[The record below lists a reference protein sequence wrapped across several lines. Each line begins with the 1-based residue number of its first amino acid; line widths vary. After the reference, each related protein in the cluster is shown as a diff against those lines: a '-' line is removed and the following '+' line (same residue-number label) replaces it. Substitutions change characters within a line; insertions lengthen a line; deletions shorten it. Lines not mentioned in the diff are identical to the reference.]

1 MASKSTFSWDVDT
14 WESLDC
20 YFNQNK
26 VLTQHQLD
34 SYNNLVD
41 YLIPQII
48 ERNNPVTIATD
59 HDGKEFRK
67 SLVIEFGQTYLS
79 KPLIH
84 ENTDV
89 IKSLYPNEARLRGLT
104 YAAPMFIDVKYTITK
119 SDGGKPVTQTET
131 INKIPF
137 LKLPVMLHSKY
148 CHLSDH
154 NESSLPE
161 LGECEYDQ
169 GGYFIVNGSEKVI
182 VSQER
187 VAENQVFVFTPP
199 KTITGKFTHIA
210 EIKTAID
217 QRFYPI
223 KTNLVKLSKEPTA
236 RSRNQSRNQAAEKG
250 YVSGRCLYVRMPLI
264 KEDIPLFIMFRAL
277 GILQEK
283 EMFEMILPDLDTI
296 GSNYTNFLIP
306 SVGEARVATAGGG
319 KIIGITTQEA
329 ALKYLAERLNI
340 TFSQSFKDQ
349 HADCQIKYVKDV
361 LTRELF
367 PHIGQIGQ
375 QIGQT
380 FRKKA
385 FFLGYMTRKLI
396 DCYFGVRPF
405 DDRDHYGNKRV
416 DLAGHL
422 LNKLFRAHFIKL
434 IRDLRGKLLPLMTDT
449 AKIPQ
454 QIRDL
459 IRGCNI
465 DSKIKYGLA
474 TGNWNTQKSSLSSSN
489 KGIAQVLNRLSFAG
503 ALSHTRRIQSPLER
517 AGSKIVPPRRL
528 HGTHYGM
535 CCPNETP
542 EGQQI
547 GIVKNLAMQTHVTI
561 QTSDYPMRIILNKLG
576 VIDLI
581 ETVAKDINC
590 CTKIFINGEWFGV
603 IKENITSTLYNR
615 LKILKRHGVIVPYI
629 SIAWFIEW
637 KEIHIQ
643 TDGGRYSRPL
653 YIVENDELLIGQLF
667 DDNPEF
673 REKLR
678 SKAIKWPH
686 LLMGLKIDAKTAQLD
701 NGGVIEYLDTNEIET
716 SMIAMTHYDMTLNA
730 QAKEQDSH
738 YVKYT
743 HCEIHP
749 MMMMGVVASM
759 IPFSDHN
766 QSPRNCY
773 QSSMAKQSI
782 GYYVTNYNS
791 RMDTLAHVLVY
802 GHKPLVSTRTAKYV
816 IMDKLPHGVTSMLLY
831 ACYTGYNQED
841 SIIVNGD
848 AVERGFFN
856 TIFFRT
862 YLDKAVKNRSVT
874 TATERFTKPE
884 PDKNPTRDAKIGGTY
899 DAIDRDGVPILG
911 KKVRPGDVIIG
922 KVIEM
927 KETKEKDHEFIY
939 KDVSTPIKQNEHGEV
954 DKVIPDPEGKIL
966 PYNAEGNRIVKAR
979 VSVLRKPEIGDKFAS
994 RYSQKGTTGIL
1005 YKSYDMPFTC
1015 GGLVP
1020 DMIMNPHGIPSR
1032 MTVGKLLETLLGR
1045 VAVCTGKMQ
1054 DATPF
1059 VSYNFESFKQTLKT
1073 FGMDELGN
1081 EVMYNGQTGRMFDVT
1096 FFYGPTYYQRLKH
1109 MVDDKVH
1116 CLKADHEVLTTAGW
1130 KSITHVT
1137 LEDQVATIKNGLL
1150 VYDKP
1155 IKILQFPDY
1164 SGKMYHIKN
1173 QQIDLD
1179 VTLNHRMWVSAPYG
1193 RKKEWLPYQ
1202 LVQAENIVGKHV
1214 KYQKNAQWNQPDYQ
1228 FILPAIDQESEKIFD
1243 MDAWL
1248 TFFGIWIAEGWT
1260 TTSTRVQIC
1269 QCKERVMNVIFDA
1282 IEKLGYSRSN
1292 SNDDKITI
1300 CDKQLHSY
1308 LSTYS
1313 VYDPN
1318 KYLPSWVWELSQQ
1331 QCQKLIYNMQ
1341 LGDGTFKHEGGS
1353 CYYTSSVKLA
1363 DEFMRLCLHAGW
1375 SSNKTK
1381 HLEAGHSTLHEG
1393 RQITAQYDMWRLSVI
1408 KSKNYPAVNHGHHKE
1423 QNIQIEEVYD
1433 YTGPV
1438 YCLQVPSEVF
1448 YVRRNGLPVWT
1459 GNSRESGPVQLLTR
1473 QPAEGR
1479 SRDGGL
1485 RLGEM
1490 ERDVFIAHGIP
1501 KFLKERMMD
1510 SSDLFKVYV
1519 SKKEEAIIVGNAET
1533 NVFKYNGQPIKD
1545 DEIMQI
1551 QLPYAMKLLLQEL
1564 ESMGIDIRLKVN

>member
-14 WESLDC
+14 WKSLDC

-26 VLTQHQLD
+26 ILTQHQLE

-67 SLVIEFGQTYLS
+67 TLVIEFGQTYLS

-89 IKSLYPNEARLRGLT
+89 IKPLYPNEARLRGLT
-104 YAAPMFIDVKYTITK
+104 YSAPMFIDVKYTLNIH
-119 SDGGKPVTQTET
+119 GGQRPTTQTET
-131 INKIPF
+131 FNKVPF

-154 NESSLPE
+154 NESSLSE
-161 LGECEYDQ
+161 LGECQYDQ
-169 GGYFIVNGSEKVI
+169 GGYFIVNGSEKVLI
-182 VSQER
+182 SQER

-199 KTITGKFTHIA
+199 KTSTSKFTHIA

-236 RSRNQSRNQAAEKG
+236 RSRNQAAEKG
-250 YVSGRCLYVRMPLI
+250 YVSGRCLYVHMPMI
-264 KEDIPLFIMFRAL
+264 KDDVPLFIMFRAL

-283 EMFEMILPDLDTI
+283 EIFEMILPDLDTV

-306 SVGEARVATAGGG
+306 SVDEARVATADGG
-319 KIIGITTQEA
+319 KINGITTQDA
-329 ALKYLAERLNI
+329 ALRYLAERLNI

-349 HADCQIKYVKDV
+349 HEDCQIKYVKDV
-361 LTRELF
+361 ISRELF

-385 FFLGYMTRKLI
+385 FFLGHMTRKLI

-422 LNKLFRAHFIKL
+422 LNNLFRVHFIKL
-434 IRDLRGKLLPLMTDT
+434 IRDLRGKLLPLMGDNL

-454 QIRDL
+454 TIRDL

-474 TGNWNTQKSSLSSSN
+474 TGNWNTQKNVLSSSK
-489 KGIAQVLNRLSFAG
+489 KGIAQVLNRLSYAG

-517 AGSKIVPPRRL
+517 SGSKIVPPRRL
-528 HGTHYGM
+528 HGTHFGM

-561 QTSDYPMRIILNKLG
+561 HTSDYPMRIILNKLG
-576 VIDLI
+576 VVDLI
-581 ETVAKDINC
+581 DTIAKDVKF
-590 CTKIFINGEWFGV
+590 CTKIFVNGEWFGV
-603 IKENITSTLYNR
+603 IKEDVTHKLYQR

-629 SIAWFIEW
+629 SIAWFIDW

-643 TDGGRYSRPL
+643 TDGGRYARPV
-653 YIVENDELLIGQLF
+653 YIVEDDELLI
-667 DDNPEF
+667 
-673 REKLR
+673 EKLFNENQEFQKNFKEE
-678 SKAIKWPH
+678 SLKWNQ
-686 LLMGLKIDAKTAQLD
+686 LLMGFNTDAKSAQLN
-701 NGGVIEYLDTNEIET
+701 NGGVIEYLDTNELET
-716 SMIAMTHYDMTLNA
+716 SMVAMTHYDIILNRA
-730 QAKEQDSH
+730 EMSPEKNSY

-802 GHKPLVSTRTAKYV
+802 GHKPLVSTRTSKYV
-816 IMDKLPHGVTSMLLY
+816 IMDKLPHGVTAMLLY

-848 AVERGFFN
+848 AVDRGFFN
-856 TIFFRT
+856 TLFFRT
-862 YLDKAVKNRSVT
+862 YSSEAKKNRSVT

-884 PDKNPTRDAKIGGTY
+884 PDKNPTRDAKVSGTY
-899 DAIDRDGVPILG
+899 DAIDRDGVPIIG
-911 KKVRPGDVIIG
+911 KKVQPGDVIIG

-927 KETKEKDHEFIY
+927 KETKEKDKEQESIY
-939 KDVSTPIKQNEHGEV
+939 KDVSILIKQNEHGTV
-954 DKVIPDPEGKIL
+954 DKVIPDAEGKIL
-966 PYNAEGNRIVKAR
+966 PFNAEGNRIVKTR
-979 VSVLRKPEIGDKFAS
+979 VCVLRKPEIGDKFAS

-1015 GGLVP
+1015 SGHVP

-1059 VSYNFESFKQTLKT
+1059 ISYNFEDFKKTLKS

-1081 EVMYNGQTGRMFDVT
+1081 EIMYNGQTGQMFDVC

-1109 MVDDKVH
+1109 MVDDKIH
-1116 CLKADHEVLTTAGW
+1116 
-1130 KSITHVT
+1130 
-1137 LEDQVATIKNGLL
+1137 
-1150 VYDKP
+1150 
-1155 IKILQFPDY
+1155 
-1164 SGKMYHIKN
+1164 
-1173 QQIDLD
+1173 
-1179 VTLNHRMWVSAPYG
+1179 
-1193 RKKEWLPYQ
+1193 
-1202 LVQAENIVGKHV
+1202 
-1214 KYQKNAQWNQPDYQ
+1214 
-1228 FILPAIDQESEKIFD
+1228 
-1243 MDAWL
+1243 
-1248 TFFGIWIAEGWT
+1248 
-1260 TTSTRVQIC
+1260 
-1269 QCKERVMNVIFDA
+1269 
-1282 IEKLGYSRSN
+1282 
-1292 SNDDKITI
+1292 
-1300 CDKQLHSY
+1300 
-1308 LSTYS
+1308 
-1313 VYDPN
+1313 
-1318 KYLPSWVWELSQQ
+1318 
-1331 QCQKLIYNMQ
+1331 
-1341 LGDGTFKHEGGS
+1341 
-1353 CYYTSSVKLA
+1353 
-1363 DEFMRLCLHAGW
+1363 
-1375 SSNKTK
+1375 
-1381 HLEAGHSTLHEG
+1381 
-1393 RQITAQYDMWRLSVI
+1393 
-1408 KSKNYPAVNHGHHKE
+1408 
-1423 QNIQIEEVYD
+1423 
-1433 YTGPV
+1433 
-1438 YCLQVPSEVF
+1438 
-1448 YVRRNGLPVWT
+1448 
-1459 GNSRESGPVQLLTR
+1459 SRESGPVQLLTR

-1519 SKKEEAIIVGNAET
+1519 SKKEEAIIIGNPDT
-1533 NVFKYNGQPIKD
+1533 NVFKYNGQHIKD

-1564 ESMGIDIRLKVN
+1564 ESMGIDIRLQVS